1 MNATLLSGTSP
12 SEESTRTIR
21 SISRS
26 ICITLTLLLTFAA
39 TLLPSLA
46 RAQEFRATI
55 SGAVSDPSGAVVP
68 NTAVIVTEV
77 NTGAVSKTTSDAA
90 GQYVVPFL
98 APGTYRIEAQAEG
111 FQKILRNA
119 VTLQAGDH
127 PIINFALAV
136 GNTSQTVTI
145 SAAPPLIDQSNASV
159 GQIITTAQIADLPLN
174 GRTPMMLTE
183 LSIGVLATG
192 EPSQVHPFDNNA
204 ANAWSIGGT
213 PSQTSE
219 ILLDGNP
226 DTTWSGALAYSPTQD
241 AVQEVS
247 VSVFSTDASFGH
259 TIGGVMNQITKSGTN
274 RLHGSVYEFGQ
285 VSALDANNTFNDAK
299 GIKNPVTHYN
309 QYGLSVGGP
318 LWIPKVFNGRDKLFF
333 FFAWEGLKDS
343 QPATVFNTVPTTAE
357 RNGDF
362 SALLPL
368 GCPGGYAQAGN
379 PSVCAGGSKPNFPN
393 PYQLYNPYAA
403 TENSKGVITR
413 PAIANNNLLSVGA
426 LNPIALSY
434 LKFYPQPNT
443 AGNAD
448 GFQNYIS
455 NAPSLDN
462 YNNEFG
468 RIDWNASARNHIF
481 ADIRHNNRVQTKG
494 VYFPN
499 SATGTTLLRENFGAT
514 VDDIFTLNPTTVIDI
529 RPGWTYFDEVHG
541 TPAQTY
547 SPATVG
553 LPSNISSASLYSQL
567 PFIGF
572 SGSCGSQGSFQCLG
586 DTGSSKDPSTE
597 YQLFGDVVKI
607 LGRHTLKIGT
617 DLRQYRLDVVN
628 YGDSAGSFTF
638 GTSFITSGSTGT
650 APTFGGDFASFLL
663 GLPSSGDFVQA
674 ARASYHT
681 YYTAGFVQDDWR
693 VSDHLTLNLG
703 IRFDHDTPYEEKL
716 GRTVS
721 GFNPTATLPISG
733 AAQSAYAAKPNALLP
748 ASNFNVAGGLTYP
761 SSSNGAPY
769 QTESHLFSPRF
780 GFSFSPAE
788 LPNTVIRG
796 GFGMFVT
803 PVTVANL
810 ASTGTYS
817 SNAITNQEGF
827 SSTTSYVSTTNN
839 NLTPATTL
847 SNPFPNGFIA
857 PSGSSLGAATN
868 LGQTILFLAPKEKDP
883 YSLRWNLGVQHSFG
897 SKLLVEVAYIANHA
911 VNLPVATTQ
920 LNPLPAQYLSTS
932 PGRDQTLIT
941 KYSPSTPNP
950 FSGLLPGT
958 TLSGS
963 TTSIPQILSVYPQF
977 PTSGQGF
984 STGVIEQN
992 NTVGGSYFE
1001 SADARIEKRLDH
1013 GLSIIA
1019 NYGFSKL
1026 IEADTYLNDTDVYL
1040 NRRTSPFDHTQH
1052 FVFASTYDL
1061 PFGRGRMFNTNSRLL
1076 DLIIG
1081 GFRVNGIYT
1090 YQTGAPIFFS
1100 ADIPIL
1106 PGNSISNITVHNRQT
1121 TGDSLSPVF
1130 QTANV
1135 AANGGGQFQYHIR
1148 TLPQTISNVRQDG
1161 INNLDA
1167 SILKDFHFT
1176 ESAFFQL
1183 RFETFNTVNH
1193 PTYAAPTVSSAT
1205 SSSFGT
1211 ITAQGNTPRQV
1222 QIGGRIVF

>member
-1 MNATLLSGTSP
+1 MKYP
-12 SEESTRTIR
+12 HR
-21 SISRS
+21 S
-26 ICITLTLLLTFAA
+26 CAA
-39 TLLPSLA
+39 TVRALSCFGPILGCALIVALILAPSSTY
-46 RAQEFRATI
+46 AQEFRATV
-55 SGAVSDPSGAVVP
+55 SGTVSDSTGAVVP
-68 NTAVIVTEV
+68 NTAVTVTEL
-77 NTGAVSKTTSDAA
+77 NTGSVSKTTSDNA

-111 FQKILRNA
+111 FQKVLRNRI
-119 VTLQAGDH
+119 TLTAGDH
-127 PIINFALAV
+127 PIVNLTLAL
-136 GNTSQTVTI
+136 GNTSQTVTVT
-145 SAAPPLIDQSNASV
+145 SDAPLIDQSNASV
-159 GQIITTAQIADLPLN
+159 GQIITTKQIEDLPLN

-183 LSIGVLATG
+183 LSIGVIATG
-192 EPSQVHPFDNNA
+192 QPSQVHPFDNNA

-247 VSVFSTDASFGH
+247 VSVFNTDASFGH

-299 GIKNPVTHYN
+299 GIRNPVTHYN

-318 LWIPKVFNGRDKLFF
+318 VFIPKVFDGRDKVFF

-357 RNGDF
+357 RAGDF

-368 GCPGGYAQAGN
+368 GCPSGYKGGNSA
-379 PSVCAGGSKPNFPN
+379 VCANGSAN
-393 PYQLYNPYAA
+393 PYQLYNPFTAA
-403 TENSKGVITR
+403 AGAKGVIART
-413 PAIANNNLLSVGA
+413 PIPNNVITSVSA
-426 LNPIALSY
+426 LNPVALSY
-434 LKFYPQPNT
+434 LQFYPQSNT
-443 AGNAD
+443 AGQAD
-448 GFQNYIS
+448 GFQNYVS
-455 NAPSLDN
+455 NAPSIDN
-462 YNNEFG
+462 YDNEFG

-481 ADIRHNNRVQTKG
+481 GDFRHNNRIQTKG

-514 VDDIFTLNPTTVIDI
+514 IDEVFTLNPTTVIDV

-541 TPAQTY
+541 TPAQAY

-553 LPSNISSASLYSQL
+553 LPSNISSNSIYSQL

-597 YQLFGDVVKI
+597 YQLFADVVKV
-607 LGRHTLKIGT
+607 LGRHTLKVGT

-628 YGDSAGSFTF
+628 YGDSSGSFTF
-638 GTSFITSGSTGT
+638 GSTFVQQNSTGS

-663 GLPSSGDFVQA
+663 GLPSSGQFDQM

-681 YYTAGFVQDDWR
+681 WYTAGFVQDDWR
-693 VSDHLTLNLG
+693 VSNQLTLNLG

-721 GFNPTATLPISG
+721 GFNPTAVLPITG
-733 AAQSAYAAKPNALLP
+733 AAQTAYAAHPVAGQP
-748 ASNFNVAGGLTYP
+748 ASSFSPVGGLTYP
-761 SSSNGAPY
+761 GTSNGSPY
-769 QTESHLFSPRF
+769 QTASHLFSPRF
-780 GFSFSPAE
+780 GFSYSPAS

-803 PVTVANL
+803 PDTVANL

-817 SNAITNQEGF
+817 SNAITNQQGF
-827 SSTTSYVSTTNN
+827 SSTTSYIASTNG
-839 NLTPATTL
+839 NLTPANTL
-847 SNPFPNGFIA
+847 SNPFPTGFVA
-857 PSGSSLGAATN
+857 PSGSSLGASTN
-868 LGQTILFLAPKEKDP
+868 LGQTISFLAPVEKDP
-883 YSLRWNLGVQHSFG
+883 YSLRWNLGIQHSFG
-897 SKLLVEVAYIANHA
+897 SKLLAEVAYIANHA

-920 LNPLPAQYLSTS
+920 LNPVPAQFLSTS
-932 PGRDQTLIT
+932 PGRDQTLISALSANT
-941 KYSPSTPNP
+941 TNP
-950 FSGLLPGT
+950 FLNLIPGT
-958 TLSGS
+958 SLGTSS
-963 TTSIPQILSVYPQF
+963 TTSVAQLLSAHPQF
-977 PTSGQGF
+977 PTSSQGF
-984 STGVIEQN
+984 SSGVIEQN
-992 NTVGGSYFE
+992 NTIGHSYFE
-1001 SADARIEKRLDH
+1001 SFDARIEKRLDH

-1026 IEADTYLNDTDVYL
+1026 IEADTYLNDTDIYL
-1040 NRRTSPFDHTQH
+1040 NRRISPFDHTHH
-1052 FVFASTYDL
+1052 FVVASTYDL
-1061 PFGRGRMFNTNSRLL
+1061 PFGKGRTFNTNSRLL
-1076 DLIIG
+1076 DLVLG

-1100 ADIPIL
+1100 ADIPLL
-1106 PGNSISNITVHNRQT
+1106 PGNSTSNISINNRKTVGPALNT
-1121 TGDSLSPVF
+1121 SVF
-1130 QTANV
+1130 QTAN
-1135 AANGGGQFQYHIR
+1135 ASTNGGGQFQYHIR
-1148 TLPQTISNVRQDG
+1148 TLPQTFASVRQDG

-1176 ESAFFQL
+1176 ESTFFQL

-1193 PTYAAPTVSSAT
+1193 PTYAAPAVSSAT
-1205 SSSFGT
+1205 SSSFGV

-1222 QIGGRIVF
+1222 QIGGRLVF